1 MKKNEKRSRWIC
13 LFLTVIMAILS
24 VCFANM
30 EAKKIMHI
38 SDLKPASASLISSEF
53 SRSTRNS
60 AEELNGL
67 SQVSLRLET
76 DQRLRLRGSYKVG
89 ELVIIM
95 LALLLAS
102 TIFYKEKKQLLLRND
117 AQCRA
122 FIICYIHHQD
132 GQKH

>member
-1 MKKNEKRSRWIC
+1 MM
-13 LFLTVIMAILS
+13 IMAVLS
-24 VCFANM
+24 VFFANM
-30 EAKKIMHI
+30 EAGKIMHI

-53 SRSTRNS
+53 SRSTRTS

-67 SQVSLRLET
+67 SQVSVRLET
-76 DQRLRLRGSYKVG
+76 DQRLRQKGSYKVG

-95 LALLLAS
+95 LAVLLAS
-102 TIFYKEKKQLLLRND
+102 TIFYKDKNHLQIRND

-132 GQKH
+132 GRKH